1 VPASSAHPS
10 DQPPDQSHP
19 LHALDR
25 QVVDGLLAVEQPADA
40 HLVDAARLLMRY
52 QGFPGARDL
61 QDDLARI
68 LRLWG
73 LTRDELHQRTRAIWS
88 AGFRP
93 TPQASEA
100 VGSGF
105 DTADQDS

>member
-1 VPASSAHPS
+1 MSE
-10 DQPPDQSHP
+10 QQSHP

-25 QVVDGLLAVEQPADA
+25 QVVDRLLAAATPADD

-52 QGFPGARDL
+52 EGFPGASDL
-61 QDDLARI
+61 QADLHKA

-73 LTRDELHQRTRAIWS
+73 LSREQLQERTRAIWA
-88 AGFRP
+88 AGYRP
-93 TPQASEA
+93 APLAAAAGAEP

-105 DTADQDS
+105 DTADQDG